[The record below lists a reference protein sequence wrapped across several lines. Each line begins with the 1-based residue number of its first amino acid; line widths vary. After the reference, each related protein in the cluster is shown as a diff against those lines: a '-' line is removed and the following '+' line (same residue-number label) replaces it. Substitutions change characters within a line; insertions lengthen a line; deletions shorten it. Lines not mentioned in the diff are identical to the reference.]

1 MVSLV
6 RTDTCMKILLSIGT
20 SIVLFVSF
28 AACSL
33 PEAALRSAD
42 RTCAVCGTRLFSRA
56 ESDFDADGLDS
67 PSKVFHHY
75 GIQWHPEAYL
85 ICVYQVEKTGGGK
98 NEMKLNVTVVDCIKG
113 TRKVGERFVF
123 TRVLEGTPEE
133 FAQRIPNFQG
143 GLYYVFLTL
152 WDNGQVGVDAQ
163 DPIAMWGYT
172 DELREIVDR
181 HKRQLSGA
189 ANGSQPNR
197 SGTKRTSGAAGFR
210 R

>member
-1 MVSLV
+1 
-6 RTDTCMKILLSIGT
+6 MKILLSIGT

-33 PEAALRSAD
+33 PEAALRPAD

-75 GIQWHPEAYL
+75 GIQSHPEAYL

-123 TRVLEGTPEE
+123 TRVSEGSPEE
-133 FAQRIPNFQG
+133 VAQAIQNIQG

-152 WDNGQVGVDAQ
+152 WDNGQVAVDAQ

-181 HKRQLSGA
+181 HKSRLSGA